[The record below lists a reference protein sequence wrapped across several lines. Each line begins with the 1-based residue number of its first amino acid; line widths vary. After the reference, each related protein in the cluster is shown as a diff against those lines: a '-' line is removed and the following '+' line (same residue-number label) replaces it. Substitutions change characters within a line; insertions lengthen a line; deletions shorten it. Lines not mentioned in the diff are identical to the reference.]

1 MQTNAGGSYPT
12 GLSQP
17 THIWDY
23 WAVVMKRIILVI
35 LFCVVCVG
43 AAWFVTQRQQK
54 LYRATSTIQ
63 ILPPSVLGTSDALFT
78 PAIVNDEV
86 YLATQLAI
94 LSTPETIQRAV
105 KESALETLPD
115 FQGKSQDEIAKMAF
129 GRIECTRRRGLYLVD
144 VSVVG
149 PEPKVLDDLCN
160 ALVRSFQ
167 AMQKSESKKLRDDRR
182 AAIEAAIQAADT
194 NIRML
199 QIDKTSQLAGANF
212 AVSTFESEYEKIQ
225 SSRERFGKIDDELYA
240 ELMEMEPGVNA
251 LKAARQDPSKWTE
264 TVSQHPF
271 IASNPKVKEVD
282 DRIAQLRDER
292 DAKIRGGLGEN
303 DERISAIDDQIDRT
317 AKARARVIED
327 QVSSYILDFENK
339 SKKHESLRKQIEL
352 KTQELSTA
360 AQVKQKVDEKDAEIR
375 RNEVNKD
382 AAIRQRE
389 ILEQHAVEEK
399 DAVKIESNASEPTF
413 PYSPNTTTNMTM
425 GLVLGVVG
433 GVALAFLLDYL
444 DDTIRTKDELAKI
457 APDVPLLGIVPNI
470 EARKSEVA
478 KKDLFAANQPKS
490 TISEAYRGVRTALT
504 LSARG
509 PQQKAMLLTSAGPR
523 EGKTT
528 TAINLATVL
537 AFSGARTLIVDA
549 DLRKPRVHAS
559 FGLENRKGLTNLIV
573 GEDDP
578 VDYCQHTQIDRV
590 DVLTSGPIPPNPSEL
605 LGRPRMREILR
616 KLRERY
622 DHIIVDTPPIGAVTD
637 AAVIATMVDG
647 VILVVHA
654 GKTRRQIVSR
664 GIEQLRYISAPIIGV
679 ILNNLHLGRGRYYPG
694 YYHYYYYYASH
705 YGADDDSRK
714 SKAAKAQQP
723 AKAPTPPEAPVG
735 GAPPL

>member
-1 MQTNAGGSYPT
+1 LQQTPAGSYPT
-12 GLSQP
+12 VSQT

-23 WAVVMKRIILVI
+23 WAVVMKRIILVVF
-35 LFCVVCVG
+35 FCLACVG
-43 AAWFVTQRQQK
+43 VAYFVTNNQTRV
-54 LYRATSTIQ
+54 YRATATVQ
-63 ILPPSVLGTSDALFT
+63 ILPPSVMGPNDAMFT

-94 LSTPETIQRAV
+94 LATPETIMKAV
-105 KESALETLPD
+105 KEANLKSQPD
-115 FQGKSQDEIAKMAF
+115 FAGKSDDDVARLAY
-129 GRIECTRRRGLYLVD
+129 GRVECSRQRGLYLVN
-144 VSVVG
+144 VSVTG
-149 PEPKVLDDLCN
+149 PDPKVLHHLCN
-160 ALVRSFQ
+160 AVVRTFQ
-167 AMQKSESKKLRDDRR
+167 SLQKSAAKQLLDAKRASQETIRDN
-182 AAIEAAIQAADT
+182 ADT
-194 NIRML
+194 AIRL
-199 QIDKTSQLAGANF
+199 LTIDKSTALKDKNF
-212 AVSTFESEYEKIQ
+212 SETTFESEYEKI
-225 SSRERFGKIDDELYA
+225 SASRERFAKQDDELVA
-240 ELMEMEPGVNA
+240 ELLSMEPTVNA
-251 LKAARQDPSKWTE
+251 LKQAEGLEAAKRLDVLTQLQFIRASDR
-264 TVSQHPF
+264 VSH
-271 IASNPKVKEVD
+271 VD
-282 DRIAQLRDER
+282 ESILQLRDKR
-292 DAKIRGGLGEN
+292 DSLLRDGKLPNNEDVKNVDAL
-303 DERISAIDDQIDRT
+303 IDQANRD
-317 AKARARVIED
+317 RARVIESEV
-327 QVSSYILDFENK
+327 QKYLLDHQ
-339 SKKHESLRKQIEL
+339 SKVATHEKLGQQIERR
-352 KTQELSTA
+352 TAELTA
-360 AQVKQKVDEKDAEIR
+360 AAAVKQLLSEKTAEIE
-375 RNEVNKD
+375 RNKVNKE
-382 AAIRQRE
+382 AAIRQLE
-389 ILEQHAVEEK
+389 IIAQHASEEK
-399 DAVKIESNASEPTF
+399 DAVRIESLASEPKE
-413 PYSPNTTTNMTM
+413 PYAPSFTTNMTM
-425 GLVLGVVG
+425 GLVFGIVG

-537 AFSGARTLIVDA
+537 AFSGARTLVIDA

-559 FGLENRKGLTNLIV
+559 FNLPNKKGLTNLIV

-578 VDYCQHTQIDRV
+578 AEFCQRTAVDRV

-616 KLRERY
+616 KLRDRY
-622 DHIIVDTPPIGAVTD
+622 DQIIVDTPPIGAVTD

-664 GIEQLRYISAPIIGV
+664 GLEQLRYISAPIIGV

-705 YGADDDSRK
+705 YGAEDGESKRQK
-714 SKAAKAQQP
+714 SPKAGKGSP
-723 AKAPTPPEAPVG
+723 DESGGPPIVG
-735 GAPPL
+735 